1 LLAQPLTQLQLALG
15 VLVAWFLL
23 LELLELLD
31 WILFFQPLHQLA
43 GVLVVGILLMLFRTA
58 VRAGAVV
65 SAVLAGLPHLDKVMP
80 EEVEQLHIVLLIL
93 VLAAAV
99 LIVRVKMQAKA
110 KLAVTEN
117 YLQLLEPQCD
127 MRAAGAAALISLK
140 ALVARVVLA
149 ALVA

>member
-1 LLAQPLTQLQLALG
+1 LALG

-31 WILFFQPLHQLA
+31 LILFFQPLHQLA
-43 GVLVVGILLMLFRTA
+43 GVLVVGMLLMLFRTA

-80 EEVEQLHIVLLIL
+80 EEVEQLHMMLLIL

-117 YLQLLEPQCD
+117 YLQLLAPQYD
-127 MRAAGAAALISLK
+127 TLAVVAAVRISLK
-140 ALVARVVLA
+140 VQAVLEVPAVPVA
-149 ALVA
+149 